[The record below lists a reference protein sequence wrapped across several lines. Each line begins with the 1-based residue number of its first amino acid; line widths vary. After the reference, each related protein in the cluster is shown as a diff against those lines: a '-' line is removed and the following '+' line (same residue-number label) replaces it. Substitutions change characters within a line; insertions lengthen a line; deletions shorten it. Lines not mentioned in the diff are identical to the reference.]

1 MHFFAYNNGGGGNM
15 NNIEIGKYIK
25 KLRIEK
31 NLKQADL
38 AEKLSISIQAVSHW
52 ENGNTLPDT
61 SILLDLADVLGT
73 NVDLILSAGHFI
85 PNKRNVIYFNDI
97 KRGIDCIKE
106 IRDTLGENSFFYKGM
121 IEGINNKMNFNILE
135 ALDTNL
141 EEVLYA
147 EAIIQAIMFDQKTVN
162 IEDIEYNFKNKKMV
176 EYIKKYI

>member
-1 MHFFAYNNGGGGNM
+1 
-15 NNIEIGKYIK
+15 
-25 KLRIEK
+25 
-31 NLKQADL
+31 
-38 AEKLSISIQAVSHW
+38 
-52 ENGNTLPDT
+52 
-61 SILLDLADVLGT
+61 
-73 NVDLILSAGHFI
+73 
-85 PNKRNVIYFNDI
+85 
-97 KRGIDCIKE
+97 
-106 IRDTLGENSFFYKGM
+106 M